1 MTEPTIAARL
11 QRKFILMSNDAT
23 LHDAL
28 QAALPSGWEMVATL
42 DLESLGT
49 FDQILLYRF
58 VFLDLDCVT
67 EQFDPQDAIRQ
78 IRMEWMLNV
87 AIFCFGG
94 SDEERDQ
101 ARLNRADR
109 FFERDEA
116 AARLEQFCHQYRWGE

>member
-11 QRKFILMSNDAT
+11 QRKFILMSNDAA
-23 LHDAL
+23 LHEAL
-28 QAALPSGWEMVATL
+28 QAALPEGWEMVATL
-42 DLESLGT
+42 DLDSLGS

-58 VFLDLDCVT
+58 IFLDLDT
-67 EQFDPQDAIRQ
+67 LTDDFDPQDAIRKV
-78 IRMEWMLNV
+78 RMELMLNV

-94 SDEERDQ
+94 STDERDQ

-116 AARLEQFCHQYRWGE
+116 VARLQQFCHQYRWGE